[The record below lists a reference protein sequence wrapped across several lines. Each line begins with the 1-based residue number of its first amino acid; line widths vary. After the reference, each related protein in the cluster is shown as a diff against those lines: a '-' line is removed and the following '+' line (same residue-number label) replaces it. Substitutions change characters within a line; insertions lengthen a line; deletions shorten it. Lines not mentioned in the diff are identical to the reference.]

1 MKRQVRRGRDRLK
14 IDMQFQVH
22 EPGDDALTQT
32 RSGRTYSKALPA
44 QPVKKRTVVRGKV
57 ITILTLWVPSRIFY

>member
-1 MKRQVRRGRDRLK
+1 MKKRLCRERDRLK

-32 RSGRTYSKALPA
+32 PSGRIYS
-44 QPVKKRTVVRGKV
+44 
-57 ITILTLWVPSRIFY
+57 